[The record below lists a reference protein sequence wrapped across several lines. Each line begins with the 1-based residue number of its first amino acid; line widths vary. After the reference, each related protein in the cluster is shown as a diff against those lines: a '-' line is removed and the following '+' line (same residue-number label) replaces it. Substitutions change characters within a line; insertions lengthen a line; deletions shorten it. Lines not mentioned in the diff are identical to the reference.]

1 MKVTKKITKI
11 TLAVIAG
18 LSMVSANASGLLGD
32 APEDGSKGN
41 LDFGYVATSGNTD
54 TTSLNGG
61 FNYVTRISAP
71 FAMGFVVTGL
81 NNATDDVRSAE
92 RYTFAWNN
100 RYDLS
105 ENDFLYG
112 TVDYVNDY
120 FGAYDY
126 QAGIYAGYGRQIF
139 ADDSG
144 HLSLGIAAGYRINAA
159 FVGEDEKEG
168 VIRSDLDYAYKISD
182 TAQFT
187 QKLTAIF
194 GEEVDTYTSE
204 SALTAKLSDSLALKV
219 AYLVNHNSVVPVG
232 TDKTDSTTS
241 IGVSYSF

>member
-1 MKVTKKITKI
+1 MKLTTMF
-11 TLAVIAG
+11 LAVTAA
-18 LSMVSANASGLLGD
+18 LSISTANASGLLGD
-32 APEDGSKGN
+32 APKEGSKGN
-41 LDFGYVATSGNTD
+41 LDFGYVTTSGNTD

-61 FNYVTRISAP
+61 FNWVTRVSTP
-71 FAMGFVVTGL
+71 YSMGFTVTGI
-81 NNATDDVRSAE
+81 NNATNNVRSAE

-100 RYDLS
+100 RYDLN
-105 ENDFLYG
+105 EKDFLYG

-126 QAGIYAGYGRQIF
+126 QAGAYFGYGREIF
-139 ADDSG
+139 KDDTG
-144 HLSLGIAAGYRINAA
+144 HLSLGIAAGYRINKVY
-159 FVGEDEKEG
+159 VGQDEKEA
-168 VIRSDLDYAYKISD
+168 VIRGDLDYAYQISE

-194 GEEVDTYTSE
+194 GEELDTYTSE

-219 AYLVNHNSVVPVG
+219 AYLINHNSKVPVG
-232 TDKTDSTTS
+232 RDKTDTTAS